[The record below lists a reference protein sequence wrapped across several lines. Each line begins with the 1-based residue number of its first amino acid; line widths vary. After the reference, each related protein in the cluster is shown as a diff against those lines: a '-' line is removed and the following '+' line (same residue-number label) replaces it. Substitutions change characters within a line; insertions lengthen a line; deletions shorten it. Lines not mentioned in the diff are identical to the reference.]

1 MRKKK
6 SAGAALFILF
16 FFLLTAGCLSI
27 GTFLDEH
34 FTLSGVTEDHPFP
47 QISRETLWDG
57 SFQEQFNSWFETHFP
72 GRNLLIQIRGQLM
85 YSLVRE
91 SPNENAVIGKD
102 DYIFG
107 TEYIA
112 EYLPLVEPGDDA
124 YFTDLKE
131 KLERLQTI
139 LGEYDKELYIF
150 ITPSK
155 AHLMADYIPWR
166 YKVLKKDTKTNYQRL
181 RDMLE
186 GSDLNYFDCCTFIEQ
201 SEKDLQA
208 PLFYST
214 GVHWS
219 RPWGMKC
226 AVAFSEYLSQT
237 SSRWDLSTLSL
248 SEMPLNAPEWPDADI
263 YSSMN
268 LLQAPHEQYFTS
280 SLTITEQKDT
290 PNVFLRGG
298 SFIGASLASLIN
310 AGVFNHDV
318 HYENNFC
325 YTDRYSNLVSL
336 SSFTSYDEIDLD
348 PLLGQ
353 SDILILE
360 VNEAAAGRMSFG
372 FIDYVMEYPELL
384 DRDY

>member
-1 MRKKK
+1 MSKKI
-6 SAGAALFILF
+6 STGAILFILF
-16 FFLLTAGCLSI
+16 FFLLTAGYPPI
-27 GTFLDEH
+27 GAFLDKS

-72 GRNLLIQIRGQLM
+72 GRNLLIRIRGQLM
-85 YSLVRE
+85 YSLFRE
-91 SPNENAVIGKD
+91 SPNDNAVIGKD
-102 DYIFG
+102 NYIFG
-107 TEYIA
+107 TEYLY
-112 EYLPLVEPGDDA
+112 EYLPLSEPGDDA
-124 YFTDLKE
+124 YFADLKD

-155 AHLMADYIPWR
+155 AHFMADYIPWR

-181 RDMLE
+181 KDMLE
-186 GSDLNYFDCCTFIEQ
+186 DSDLHYFDCCTFIEQ

-208 PLFYST
+208 PLFYTT

-219 RPWGMKC
+219 YPWGTKC
-226 AVAFSEYLSQT
+226 AAAFSEYISRT

-248 SEMPLNAPEWPDADI
+248 SETPLNAPVWPDADI

-268 LLQAPHEQYFTS
+268 LLRAPCDHYFTF
-280 SLTITEQKDT
+280 SLTVTEQKDT
-290 PNVFLRGG
+290 PSVFLRGG
-298 SFIGASLASLIN
+298 SFMGASLTSLIN
-310 AGVFNHDV
+310 AGVFGQDV
-318 HYENNFC
+318 HYENNFY
-325 YTDRYSNLVSL
+325 YTDGYSQLITL
-336 SSFTSYDEIDLD
+336 PSFTSYDEVDLD
-348 PLLGQ
+348 PLLGR

-360 VNEAAAGRMSFG
+360 VNEAAAGNMSFG
-372 FIDYVMEYPELL
+372 FIDYLTEHPEFL

>member
-16 FFLLTAGCLSI
+16 FFLLTAGCLPI
-27 GTFLDEH
+27 GAFLDER
-34 FTLSGVTEDHPFP
+34 FTLSGVTEDHPLP
-47 QISRETLWDG
+47 QINRETLWDG

-72 GRNLLIQIRGQLM
+72 GRNLLIRIRGQLM
-85 YSLVRE
+85 YSLFRE
-91 SPNENAVIGKD
+91 SPNENAAIGKD

-107 TEYIA
+107 TEYLN
-112 EYLPLVEPGDDA
+112 EYLPLLEPGDDA
-124 YFTDLKE
+124 YFTDLKT
-131 KLERLQTI
+131 KLEQLQTI

-181 RDMLE
+181 KDMLE
-186 GSDLNYFDCCTFIEQ
+186 GSDLHYFDCCAFIEQ
-201 SEKDLQA
+201 SEKDIQA
-208 PLFYST
+208 PLFYTT

-226 AVAFSEYLSQT
+226 AAAFSEYLSQT
-237 SSRWDLSTLSL
+237 SSRWDLGTLSL
-248 SEMPLNAPEWPDADI
+248 SETPLDAPEWPDADI
-263 YSSMN
+263 YSSLN
-268 LLQAPHEQYFTS
+268 LLRAPHDQYFTS

-290 PNVFLRGG
+290 PTVFLRGG
-298 SFIGASLASLIN
+298 SFMGASLAALIS
-310 AGVFNHDV
+310 AGVFGQEV
-318 HYENNFC
+318 HFENNFY
-325 YTDRYSNLVSL
+325 YTDKYSHQVML
-336 SSFTSYDEIDLD
+336 SSFTSYDEVDLD
-348 PLLGQ
+348 PLLGR

-372 FIDYVMEYPELL
+372 FIDYLMEYPELL